1 MALGF
6 SSAGEVYMYAT
17 CILLGISLLMPLCV
31 LVSAPSFMLNY
42 YKYVSGKEDSEPNL
56 PFFWKNIFTF
66 YNVVSLAS
74 QVIAGPT
81 VLTRAARRLSLS
93 VRFALSIT
101 LMMSEVFVVLMMP
114 VIKVP
119 QTVAIVLLCLV
130 TIFAG
135 IGKSYHEATC
145 YVLVASMPSKFM
157 SAVMFGVSL
166 CGVITSTLQCIIKA
180 SMDDT
185 YESVLKQSYIYFS
198 LGILI
203 MSATLAMA
211 LCLRYNSYAQE
222 HVAEYR
228 MLKLQEQGVDAES
241 QHDENEPTAEGEGE
255 SKGEGGEGD
264 AEGGMTTAEQ
274 LTATAV
280 MPVVKIIRM
289 MLLCVFCGFFL
300 TLFIFPSL
308 IIPIDR
314 KHNWFATIAILLYN
328 CGDAIGRFSTSFKC
342 VWPPR
347 RALLYFTF
355 GRFIFILPFILC
367 IYKHIPGHA
376 APYIFSF
383 LLGLTNCVGAMS
395 MVYGPITPGLE
406 TAGQKLM
413 AGQLMGISLLSGIAA
428 ASVLAMI
435 VVIFLP

>member
-1 MALGF
+1 MAIGF

-17 CILLGISLLMPLCV
+17 CILLGITLLMPLCV
-31 LVSAPSFMLNY
+31 LVSAPRFMVDY
-42 YKYVSGKEDSEPNL
+42 YKYVSGKEDAEPNL

-180 SMDDT
+180 SMEDT
-185 YESVLKQSYIYFS
+185 YESVLTQSYIYFS
-198 LGILI
+198 LGLLI
-203 MSATLAMA
+203 MAGTLAMA

-241 QHDENEPTAEGEGE
+241 QNDENEPVAEGKGEGEGK
-255 SKGEGGEGD
+255 SEG
-264 AEGGMTTAEQ
+264 AMTTAEQ

-280 MPVVKIIRM
+280 MPVARIIRM
-289 MLLCVFCGFFL
+289 MLVTVFCGFFL

-314 KHNWFATIAILLYN
+314 DHNWFATIAILLYN

-347 RALLYFTF
+347 RALLYATF
-355 GRFIFILPFILC
+355 ARFIFVLPFMLC
-367 IYKHIPGHA
+367 IYQYIPGHVG
-376 APYIFSF
+376 PYIFSF

-435 VVIFLP
+435 VVVFLP